1 MVSKCCTVP
10 CQRISF
16 AWLYSGRKLIFFFNG
31 QTKLGKECINSQMFC
46 LISQTKSF
54 SMSKCIDPWVDE
66 VACSIKNLVLS
77 LNRVFDVLIKICLY
91 LSFSVTLSF
100 LQVHTLLLPTAIS
113 SGFNASTH
121 FHVQNPSTVT
131 KPCNSRVTYCNII
144 LQNGLESNVALFI
157 THILTCL
164 GKKIRLLE
172 IALILTSDW
181 IKSRRNH
188 AMHGSYVT
196 YCNRGLPWV
205 GQTRK
210 T

>member
-77 LNRVFDVLIKICLY
+77 LNRLFDVLIKICMY

-131 KPCNSRVTYCNII
+131 KPCNSRVAYCNII

-164 GKKIRLLE
+164 G
-172 IALILTSDW
+172 TSDW